1 MSLKPPSQK
10 KSFLN
15 KLPGSSPSLKFW
27 VIVPIFIMLVLSL
40 VAVVGLAVIT
50 RQSLPPALPLV
61 SVASFLAVVGIAL
74 LITRQIVR
82 RLDRIIEAAEQVS
95 QGDFSIRIEDGH
107 SDEIGHLVRAFNN
120 MVADLDHLH
129 QSRDLLSRTL
139 SPAVRESLIENGLD
153 FRGITQEVS
162 ILFIDMMGFTPLTER
177 CHPEQLVFFLNDYYT
192 SIANQVHGGGGIIGK
207 YGGDSILAFFGAP
220 RPESPAKSSTAALLT
235 ALALQGTIEELSQR
249 WELLGFPPIRVGM
262 GLSFG
267 PVMMGPIGSEA
278 QFEYTVIGD
287 AVNLA
292 ARLQDLTR
300 NLPGYGIVIGTKVYQ
315 ELENWVR
322 DQIKIVSLE
331 HYEALASREKARQPI
346 LFVDLGYVL
355 VKGKKGPI
363 HVYAIPDYEYPESE
377 GKLPEKFRLFP
388 REAPA
393 KGNHTQK
400 EEE

>member
-10 KSFLN
+10 KNLL
-15 KLPGSSPSLKFW
+15 KLLPGSPGLKFW
-27 VIVPIFIMLVLSL
+27 VIAPIFIMLVLSL
-40 VAVVGLAVIT
+40 LAVVGLALIT
-50 RQSLPPALPLV
+50 RQPLPPALPLI

-74 LITRQIVR
+74 LITRQIAR
-82 RLDRIIEAAEQVS
+82 RLNRIIEAAEQVS
-95 QGDFSIRIEDGH
+95 QGDFAIRVDDEH
-107 SDEIGHLVRAFNN
+107 PDEIGHLVRAFNN
-120 MVADLDHLH
+120 MVADLEYLH

-162 ILFIDMMGFTPLTER
+162 ILFIDMMGFTSITER

-192 SIANQVHGGGGIIGK
+192 SIANQVHSGGGIIGK

-220 RPESPAKSSTAALLT
+220 RPESPANSSTAALLT

-267 PVMMGPIGSEA
+267 PVMTGPIGSET

-287 AVNLA
+287 SVNLA

-300 NLPGYGIVIGTKVYQ
+300 NLPGYGIVVGAEVYQ
-315 ELENWVR
+315 VLEDRVR
-322 DQIKIVSLE
+322 DQIKIISLE
-331 HYEALASREKARQPI
+331 SYEALAGWEKSRQPI
-346 LFVDLGYVL
+346 IFVDLGYVL
-355 VKGKKGPI
+355 VKGKKGPV
-363 HVYAIPDYEYPESE
+363 HVYAIPDYDQQEVEANRPA
-377 GKLPEKFRLFP
+377 KFSLFP
-388 REAPA
+388 REAPQ
-393 KGNHTQK
+393 KGHKSQNQ
-400 EEE
+400 EQ